1 MGSDKSN
8 PGTRLA
14 RYGRAGPSQGQN
26 LAFGMANSGID
37 VIMQLIIDD
46 GASTRPSRQVIFNSN
61 YKLTG
66 IATCAHKS
74 RTMMASILYTDTYTI
89 NAEGQ
94 KRLTKVMSQNP
105 TPLIQKITA
114 GKEMA
119 PIVRGEI
126 SALDKSIYYWQNKL
140 RTDPSTLLPHLEAL

>member
-1 MGSDKSN
+1 
-8 PGTRLA
+8 
-14 RYGRAGPSQGQN
+14 
-26 LAFGMANSGID
+26 
-37 VIMQLIIDD
+37 
-46 GASTRPSRQVIFNSN
+46 
-61 YKLTG
+61 
-66 IATCAHKS
+66 
-74 RTMMASILYTDTYTI
+74 MMASILYTDTYTI